1 MHRLE
6 LLQCHSHQSHILQ
19 VVCSYY
25 GRLAHAHHM
34 LHIPWPAPDVY
45 RRRNRQSRVGHGDIM
60 TSQQPCFQC
69 VCKCERN
76 RDTKVD
82 RIEVILFIWCI
93 HRIIYR
99 DVCYIE

>member
-34 LHIPWPAPDVY
+34 LHIPWPAPDVDGGTDKVEWDTVTS
-45 RRRNRQSRVGHGDIM
+45 RQVSNRVFSVCVSVREIEISR
-60 TSQQPCFQC
+60 S
-69 VCKCERN
+69 
-76 RDTKVD
+76 
-82 RIEVILFIWCI
+82 
-93 HRIIYR
+93 Y
-99 DVCYIE
+99 